1 MTANDMHLFRDVEF
15 RCFLFAA
22 ALFLLWVYSGF
33 LPLIFAAILSYG
45 CVNKLS
51 RKLIEKGSHS
61 NRSNL
66 IAVSAVAVVVV
77 SLLVAL
83 GFVVRMF
90 LREGAA
96 ISALSNEL
104 AIVLENLSKTAPAWI
119 SEAIPEKDEF
129 IQHVGSW
136 LRQNAAIIGGAGI
149 ATLKTV
155 GYSLFGVIIGAMIAV
170 RSVIG
175 ESTRGPVTALLLGQ
189 LEKLY
194 AAFWNVVSAQV
205 KISALN
211 TTLTA
216 VYLLLILPLL
226 GIHIAFSKTLVLV
239 TFVAGLIPVLG
250 NLISNTAIVSMSLT
264 VSLGTA
270 AGSMAFLVFIHKLEY
285 FINARFVGEKINARA
300 FEILMVLIIG
310 ERLFGIGGVVAGP
323 VFYAWAKKEWK
334 RADTIRPTTT

>member
-1 MTANDMHLFRDVEF
+1 MIANDTHMFRDIEF

-22 ALFLLWVYSGF
+22 ALFLLCVYSGF

-51 RKLIEKGSHS
+51 QALIEKGSHS

-77 SLLVAL
+77 GLLVAL
-83 GFVVRMF
+83 GFVIRKF
-90 LREGAA
+90 LHEGAA
-96 ISALSNEL
+96 IMALSNEL
-104 AIVLENLSKTAPAWI
+104 AIVLEDISKMAPSWI

-129 IQHVGSW
+129 FHNVGSW
-136 LRQNAAIIGGAGI
+136 LRENAAIIGGAGI

-155 GYSLFGVIIGAMIAV
+155 GYSLFGIIIGAMIAV

-175 ESTRGPVTALLLGQ
+175 ESARGPVTTLLFTQ
-189 LEKLY
+189 LERLN
-194 AAFWNVVSAQV
+194 ASFWNVVSAQI

-216 VYLLLILPLL
+216 IYLLVILPLL

-239 TFVAGLIPVLG
+239 TFIAGLIPVLG

-264 VSLGTA
+264 VSIATA
-270 AGSMAFLVFIHKLEY
+270 VGSLVFLVFIHKLEY

-300 FEILMVLIIG
+300 FEILIVLIIG
-310 ERLFGIGGVVAGP
+310 ERLFGVAGVVAGP
-323 VFYAWAKKEWK
+323 VFYAWFKSEWK
-334 RADTIRPTTT
+334 RADRIRPSAI